1 MLLHEKA
8 LMIQRLRFS
17 VSSSESLNKAK
28 MLTAMQDWRI
38 ELRKELRAEMRPA
51 RIYCCSYV
59 AATSLALELTAK
71 SEQNLE
77 LAACKALARLKK

>member
-1 MLLHEKA
+1 MTSADEAVLLHEKA

-38 ELRKELRAEMRPA
+38 ELRKKRGLECGLEESTAGGM
-51 RIYCCSYV
+51 
-59 AATSLALELTAK
+59 SL
-71 SEQNLE
+71 QPH
-77 LAACKALARLKK
+77 